1 MKFQSSAILLVSAFT
16 TATAFVPQQRPQRVA
31 VQVPITP
38 NPRTGKLFADNNNA
52 PNVDRMKQIIQ
63 EEAADANMMK
73 AAAEQ
78 MKNLT
83 PAQIDMMIRDMEQMN
98 PIMKQGLKA
107 LGMDPEAMKQT
118 MKMMKGTWRVI
129 Y

>member
-1 MKFQSSAILLVSAFT
+1 MKFRSSAILLVSAFA
-16 TATAFVPQQRPQRVA
+16 TATAFVPQQGPHRVA
-31 VQVPITP
+31 VQVPVTLST
-38 NPRTGKLFADNNNA
+38 RTGKLFADNSNA

-118 MKMMKGTWRVI
+118 MKMMKGT
-129 Y
+129 

>member
-1 MKFQSSAILLVSAFT
+1 MKFQSSAILLVSAF
-16 TATAFVPQQRPQRVA
+16 ATAAAFIPQQGPQRLA
-31 VQVPITP
+31 IQVLVSPST
-38 NPRTGKLFADNNNA
+38 RTGKLFADNSNA

-118 MKMMKGTWRVI
+118 MKMMKGT
-129 Y
+129 